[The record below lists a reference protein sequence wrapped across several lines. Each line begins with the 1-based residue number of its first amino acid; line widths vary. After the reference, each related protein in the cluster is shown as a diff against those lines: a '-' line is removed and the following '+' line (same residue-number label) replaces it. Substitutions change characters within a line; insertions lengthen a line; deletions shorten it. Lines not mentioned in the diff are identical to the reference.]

1 MTTQQELQLNTARS
15 RVTEI
20 TSMHES
26 TERENNQLRKDK
38 SLLVDHVAEI
48 QKKVSI
54 ISPDLQFFLRK
65 IVIFFLAISFN
76 MCFWCSKEPSR

>member
-1 MTTQQELQLNTARS
+1 MTFKESVTTQQELQLNTARS

-54 ISPDLQFFLRK
+54 MGPDMQFAFYVK
-65 IVIFFLAISFN
+65 
-76 MCFWCSKEPSR
+76 

>member
-1 MTTQQELQLNTARS
+1 
-15 RVTEI
+15 
-20 TSMHES
+20 MHES

-54 ISPDLQFFLRK
+54 MGPDMQFAFYVK
-65 IVIFFLAISFN
+65 
-76 MCFWCSKEPSR
+76 

>member
-1 MTTQQELQLNTARS
+1 
-15 RVTEI
+15 
-20 TSMHES
+20 MHES

-54 ISPDLQFFLRK
+54 IGP
-65 IVIFFLAISFN
+65 VIQIFVCVKLLFFFLAISFSR
-76 MCFWCSKEPSR
+76 CFGYSKEPSH